1 MCASFFPKK
10 RAHTQVRPYLG
21 PIGPGIDETKNTA
34 TA

>member
-1 MCASFFPKK
+1 MCDPFPKK
-10 RAHTQVRPYLG
+10 QRAHTQMRPYLG